1 MQPVANGMVRLD
13 GERHGCPPVAFRI
26 LAYGE
31 DRQQVIAF
39 CKRIDVESRKIYP
52 RNAGNRKYIWWRI
65 LLRRKFPCCV
75 CDGVH
80 KAGLIKIME
89 PGGIRRPY
97 S

>member
-13 GERHGCPPVAFRI
+13 SERHGYPPVAFRV

-39 CKRIDVESRKIYP
+39 CKRVDVKSSKIYP
-52 RNAGNRKYIWWRI
+52 GNAGNRKDIWWRI
-65 LLRRKFPCCV
+65 LLRRKVPCCISA
-75 CDGVH
+75 GVH

-89 PGGIRRPY
+89 PGRIRRPY